1 MWLVPWALSRS
12 TISTSEVHHSD
23 WPSLKNQSLERG
35 WDIPVSIQST
45 SILIIRFTCLNL
57 LVSFKKTCRTG
68 CVLRNCSNHHYETV
82 HILTLL
88 VLVICGSAGFF
99 EEYILFMASWKSSSC
114 SPIEGEPA
122 VDYHDS
128 CHVWHPFPG
137 LGSVDSCLFGQER
150 IRRQRKVEPA
160 IGASR
165 AKACCPYHLGKI
177 WYGR

>member
-88 VLVICGSAGFF
+88 VLVICGSADFSRNISF
-99 EEYILFMASWKSSSC
+99 S
-114 SPIEGEPA
+114 
-122 VDYHDS
+122 
-128 CHVWHPFPG
+128 WHPEKARVAAPSKANPLLIIMIHVTCG
-137 LGSVDSCLFGQER
+137 THSLVWVQWIHVYL
-150 IRRQRKVEPA
+150 
-160 IGASR
+160 
-165 AKACCPYHLGKI
+165 AKNA
-177 WYGR
+177 